1 MTIADV
7 LLIDFDAEA
16 VSTRRV
22 LERVPA
28 DKADWKPHDKSFTL
42 GALASHVST
51 LATLGNLIL
60 TTDELDGAAYKW
72 PAHQFTTTEAAVES
86 AAGYAAEV
94 RTHLAAM
101 SDQALQASWSLR
113 WGQQLIFTGQRM
125 LAYRVMFFN
134 HLIHHRAQITVYLR
148 QLGVP
153 VPGIYG
159 PSADEP
165 FGSSR

>member
-1 MTIADV
+1 MTIAEI

-28 DKADWKPHDKSFTL
+28 DKAGWQPHDKSFTL
-42 GALASHVST
+42 GALASHVAT
-51 LATLGNLIL
+51 LASFGNMIL
-60 TTDELDGAAYKW
+60 TTGSLDLGATKF
-72 PAHQFTTTEAAVES
+72 PTHQFTTAEEAV
-86 AAGYAAEV
+86 AAASGFAAEI
-94 RTHLAAM
+94 RTNLAAM
-101 SDQALQASWSLR
+101 SDEDLQATWTLQF
-113 WGQQLIFTGQRM
+113 GEHKIFSGPRM
-125 LAYRVMFFN
+125 LAYKMMFFN

-148 QLGVP
+148 QLDVA

-165 FGSSR
+165 FGG

>member
-1 MTIADV
+1 MTIAET

-16 VSTRRV
+16 SSTRRV

-28 DKADWKPHDKSFTL
+28 DKAAWKPHDKSFTL

-60 TTDELDGAAYKW
+60 TTPALDGAAYKW

-86 AAGYAAEV
+86 AAGFAAEV
-94 RTHLAAM
+94 RNNLAAM
-101 SDQALQASWSLR
+101 SDEALQANWSLR
-113 WGQQLIFTGQRM
+113 WGQHPIFTGSRM
-125 LAYRVMFFN
+125 LAYRMMFFN

-165 FGSSR
+165 FGS

>member
-1 MTIADV
+1 MTIAEI
-7 LLIDFDAEA
+7 LLMDFDTEA
-16 VSTRRV
+16 VNTRRV

-28 DKADWKPHDKSFTL
+28 DKADWKPHDKSFSL

-60 TTDELDGAAYKW
+60 TTSDLDAATYKW
-72 PAHQFTTTEAAVES
+72 PTHQFTSTEAILES
-86 AAGYAAEV
+86 AAGFAAEI
-94 RTHLAAM
+94 RSNLAAL
-101 SDQALQASWSLR
+101 SDEDLQESWTLR
-113 WGQQLIFTGQRM
+113 FRDQVVSSGPRM
-125 LAYRVMFFN
+125 LAYRTMFFN

-153 VPGIYG
+153 VPGLYG

-165 FGSSR
+165 FKMG